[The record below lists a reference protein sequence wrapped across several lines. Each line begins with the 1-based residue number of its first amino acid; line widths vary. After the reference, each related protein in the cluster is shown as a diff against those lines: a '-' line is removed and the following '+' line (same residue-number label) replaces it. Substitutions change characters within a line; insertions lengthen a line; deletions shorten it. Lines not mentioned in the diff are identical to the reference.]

1 MRKKDLRK
9 GLIILI
15 VGGILLAMG
24 AANLITAQTLPGSD
38 DTAFSSTNEKVDV
51 LIGFHQTPGPSEQ
64 ALVRAHGGEIY
75 REFTI
80 VDVIAASM
88 APHSADALSRNPRVK
103 YVEPDH
109 LLYALDQVTVQSTS
123 ETTVESA
130 PWGIERVFA
139 SETHPFSTWD
149 TSTGSGMAV
158 AILDS
163 GITEHID
170 LKIAGG
176 YNAFEEEGYED
187 VYGHGIHVAG
197 TVAALDNDLVV
208 KPDDNNKGVVGVSP
222 NIDLY
227 AVKVLDDDGVGPAS
241 VIVAGIEW
249 AINKGIPVMNMSLG
263 TRHHNQTLQD
273 TCYKA
278 YNKGHLLVAAAGNS
292 GNRGGGG
299 DNVIYPAKY
308 DSVIAVAASDGD
320 DNRATWSSTGP
331 DVELI
336 APGVSVL
343 STWKD
348 DTSRF
353 DPQPFCVEVDGECY
367 YYKYGSGTSMSSP
380 HVAGAA
386 ALAWAANP
394 GLDNV
399 EIREILQDTTEDL
412 GMDDNHQGYGLV
424 RADLS
429 VAEALDVEVADYEVA
444 VVAPEGAEETETGS
458 YTYIFEIKNTGTED
472 DIYDLAVGSDGD
484 NFTAVVEE
492 KIAVEEDKTEEVDV
506 EVEITEDAEAG
517 DSATITL
524 TAESQD
530 SDVSDSDSMV
540 VTLIGEPEVET
551 LGASVVTESRAI
563 LEGELTDLGGADSV
577 EVWFEWADNENLEGA
592 QETDRQTLEE
602 TGTYENTLDG
612 LEPETTYYFKAVAEN
627 EAGIDKGE
635 VVDFT
640 TQEEKELAEPEI
652 ITFEIDTRT
661 TGPWNWA
668 DVEWEVY
675 QDDGA
680 LNKVIS
686 ELLVLDNDGK
696 VVEVLDKETTSVSG
710 ESASGEHNLRT
721 RRDDA
726 NAVRLTV
733 TDTEEQ
739 NTTETKDAVW

>member
-123 ETTVESA
+123 ETTMKTA
-130 PWGIERVFA
+130 PWGIERIFGDEEY
-139 SETHPFSTWD
+139 SFPTWD

-187 VYGHGIHVAG
+187 VYGHGTHVAG

-222 NIDLY
+222 DIDLY

-249 AINKGIPVMNMSLG
+249 AMGQDIPVMNMSLG
-263 TRHHNQTLQD
+263 TRNHNQTLQD
-273 TCYKA
+273 ICDAA
-278 YNKGHLLVAAAGNS
+278 YIEGHLLVAAAGNS

-308 DSVIAVAASDGD
+308 DSVIAVAASDSD

-348 DTSRF
+348 DVSRF
-353 DPQPFCVEVDGECY
+353 DPQPFCVEVEEECY

-380 HVAGAA
+380 HVAGVA
-386 ALAWAANP
+386 ALAWAVNP
-394 GLDNV
+394 ELSNED
-399 EIREILQDTTEDL
+399 IRSILQDTAEVL
-412 GMDDNHQGYGLV
+412 EMDENHQGHGLV
-424 RADLS
+424 RADKAVS
-429 VAEALDVEVADYEVA
+429 KTLDVEVTDYEV
-444 VVAPEGAEETETGS
+444 VVIAPEDAEETEEGG
-458 YTYIFEIKNTGTED
+458 YTYAFKIENTGTQD
-472 DIYDLAVGSDGD
+472 DTYGLNAGSDHEEFNVNVQVD
-484 NFTAVVEE
+484 VFVVAGE
-492 KIAVEEDKTEEVDV
+492 TEEVDV
-506 EVEITEDAEAG
+506 EVKITADAVAG
-517 DSATITL
+517 DSAEVTL
-524 TAESQD
+524 TATSQGVN
-530 SDVSDSDSMV
+530 DVFDSDSMV
-540 VTLIGEPEVET
+540 VTLVGEPVVET
-551 LGASVVTESRAI
+551 KEASEVTGNSAVLKGEMTDFRGAESA
-563 LEGELTDLGGADSV
+563 EA
-577 EVWFEWADNENLEGA
+577 WFKWADNKDLAGA
-592 QETDRQTLEE
+592 KETERLTLEE
-602 TGTYENTLDG
+602 LGTFEAAVDELD
-612 LEPETTYYFKAVAEN
+612 PDTTYYFKALAKN
-627 EAGIDKGE
+627 DAGIDEGE
-635 VVDFT
+635 IVEFT
-640 TQEEKELAEPEI
+640 TQGEEELAEPEI
-652 ITFEIDTRT
+652 ITFKVSTRT

-668 DVEWEVY
+668 DVEWVVAH
-675 QDDGA
+675 DDGA
-680 LNKVIS
+680 LYEVKS
-686 ELLVLDNDGK
+686 ELLVLNNDGE
-696 VVEVLDKETTSVSG
+696 VGEVLDMVTTSVSG
-710 ESASGEHNLRT
+710 ESANGEHNLRT
-721 RRDDA
+721 RGDA
-726 NAVRLTV
+726 DAVRLTV
-733 TDTEEQ
+733 TDTEGQE
-739 NTTETKDAVW
+739 TSETKNLE